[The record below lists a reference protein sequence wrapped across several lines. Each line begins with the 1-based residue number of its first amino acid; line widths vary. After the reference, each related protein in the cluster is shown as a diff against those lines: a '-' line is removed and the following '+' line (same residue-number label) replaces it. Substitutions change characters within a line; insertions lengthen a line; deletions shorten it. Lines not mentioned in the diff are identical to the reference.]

1 MDANED
7 VGVCVGEGD
16 GRSEELRREVYSA
29 TRVVMSGAREVR
41 STIGRTVEEMFSA
54 ERDVESKE
62 RELNRDVYADILEE
76 RSGNLDVRSV

>member
-1 MDANED
+1 
-7 VGVCVGEGD
+7 
-16 GRSEELRREVYSA
+16 
-29 TRVVMSGAREVR
+29 MSGAREVR

-62 RELNRDVYADILEE
+62 RESNRDVYADILEE